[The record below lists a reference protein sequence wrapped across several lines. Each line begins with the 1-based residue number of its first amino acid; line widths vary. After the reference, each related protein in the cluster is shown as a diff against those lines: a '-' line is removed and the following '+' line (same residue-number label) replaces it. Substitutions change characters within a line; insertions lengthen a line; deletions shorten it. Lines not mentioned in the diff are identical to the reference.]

1 MKSLLAL
8 VLALTTAAAIAKPS
22 PVEPVRSTN
31 PTALARASAEFNI
44 GPAGASLERNYF
56 RAPEADS
63 RSGICRFEPNM
74 FAKVRLT
81 QSCR

>member
-31 PTALARASAEFNI
+31 PIALASAEFNV
-44 GPAGASLERNYF
+44 GPAGATLERNYF

-63 RSGICRFEPNM
+63 RSGICRFEPIM

>member
-1 MKSLLAL
+1 MKNLFA
-8 VLALTTAAAIAKPS
+8 VILALTAATGAVAKPS
-22 PVEPVRSTN
+22 PIEPVRSAN
-31 PTALARASAEFNI
+31 PMALARVSAEFNI

-56 RAPEADS
+56 RAPESDS
-63 RSGICRFEPNM
+63 HYLCRFEPNM